1 MDKGE
6 FKASLSEKA
15 RGLGE
20 NNIHWSLK
28 RIQEMNERDWR
39 IFREDH
45 DIILKGGRVPNPI
58 RHWDEGS
65 LPNYIQTAVKLAG
78 YKMPTSIQMQGIT
91 IGLEKRDMI
100 GLAPT
105 GSGKSAAFLIP
116 LIIYLN
122 SLPPI
127 NEDTSQDGPY
137 AMILAPSRELA
148 LQIFDEFNKFSKN
161 TKLRAVCV
169 VGGVKF
175 NFIQKSAEDQ
185 AFILR
190 KGVEIIIGT
199 PGRIKDS
206 LDRQYT
212 ILNQCHYI
220 ILDEADKMINEGFEE
235 HLNYILD
242 CIPDTNLKS
251 EDEVRIPFIQKTA
264 EEQELQCKLGQ
275 KKFRITMMFSATMT
289 QTLEK
294 LARKYLRCPS
304 YISIGEPGI
313 GKKEIVQK
321 IEFLQENQKK

>member
-1 MDKGE
+1 MYSKRLEPQLLFGRGFKAGIDIKEQKKQSLAFNELLVKRDLNQDRLEESKDKFKDKSDLMDKGE

-58 RHWDEGS
+58 RHWEEGS

-175 NFIQKSAEDQ
+175 NFI
-185 AFILR
+185 
-190 KGVEIIIGT
+190 
-199 PGRIKDS
+199 
-206 LDRQYT
+206 
-212 ILNQCHYI
+212 
-220 ILDEADKMINEGFEE
+220 
-235 HLNYILD
+235 
-242 CIPDTNLKS
+242 
-251 EDEVRIPFIQKTA
+251 
-264 EEQELQCKLGQ
+264 
-275 KKFRITMMFSATMT
+275 
-289 QTLEK
+289 
-294 LARKYLRCPS
+294 
-304 YISIGEPGI
+304 
-313 GKKEIVQK
+313 
-321 IEFLQENQKK
+321 